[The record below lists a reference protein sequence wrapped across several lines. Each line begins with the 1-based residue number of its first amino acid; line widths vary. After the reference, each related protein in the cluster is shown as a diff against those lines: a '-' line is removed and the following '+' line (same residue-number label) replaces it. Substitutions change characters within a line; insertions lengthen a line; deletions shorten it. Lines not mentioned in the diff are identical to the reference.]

1 MHCETMYYDKVNMNK
16 VKLTYLALNEDV
28 CGYYLS
34 ARYRVEDEHSI
45 RELDIPKIRLQI
57 IPETVRIRQEGDGP
71 YINTSVNLGFG
82 YCRLDAV
89 ENDLGKVYFT
99 ETVIEEKP
107 HEMTLDEIEK
117 KLGYKVK
124 IVNK

>member
-1 MHCETMYYDKVNMNK
+1 MYYDKVNVDK
-16 VKLTYLALNEDV
+16 VKLTYLTLNEDE

-34 ARYRVEDEHSI
+34 AQYRVEDNHSI
-45 RELDIPKIRLQI
+45 RELEIPKIRLGI
-57 IPETVRIRQEGDGP
+57 RPDSVAIRQEGDGP
-71 YINTSVNLGFG
+71 YMRTSVNLGFG
-82 YCRLDAV
+82 YCWMDLV

-99 ETVIEEKP
+99 EKVIEENT